1 MPTYKIV
8 VVEIPS
14 DDCGSQVNDYAAQ
27 VDNGNTKGNA
37 AYGALGFLVC
47 VRVSGGGCGGGG
59 GGGGGDGEGGGEGG
73 SGGGDGGDGGG
84 GDGGGE
90 DGGEGG
96 GIGGIDRDVM

>member
-14 DDCGSQVNDYAAQ
+14 DDCGSQVNDHAAQ

-47 VRVSGGGCGGGG
+47 VRVSGGGGGG
-59 GGGGGDGEGGGEGG
+59 
-73 SGGGDGGDGGG
+73 GGGDGGDGGG

-96 GIGGIDRDVM
+96 IGGIDRGVM